1 MTRLTDERLRW
12 FLRDDVSPA
21 SPEVIPMAR
30 EILLLR
36 AEVRAAR
43 LVAKCEE
50 ESQEGDGCG
59 GDRYY
64 SAYQAY
70 YAAVKQTDSEGFTP

>member
-30 EILLLR
+30 ELLLLR
-36 AEVRAAR
+36 AFAHCF
-43 LVAKCEE
+43 KCLN
-50 ESQEGDGCG
+50 GDL
-59 GDRYY
+59 DLER
-64 SAYQAY
+64 
-70 YAAVKQTDSEGFTP
+70 